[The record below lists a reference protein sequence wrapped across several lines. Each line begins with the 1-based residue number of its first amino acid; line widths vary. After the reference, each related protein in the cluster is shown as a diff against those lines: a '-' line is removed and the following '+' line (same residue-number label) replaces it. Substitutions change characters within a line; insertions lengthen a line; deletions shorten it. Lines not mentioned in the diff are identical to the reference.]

1 MTKQGKTAAR
11 FEVVDAKGLP
21 TENVTGKFEKISNL
35 SINKMF
41 KFSGVIGEAIM
52 PRDYAVDEN
61 GNIQVGDHLIT
72 SATVEFMEHDKCHKI
87 PYEDVKYFYRR
98 PLADYELKGKFVS
111 PSDAFGRIVVDES
124 PK

>member
-1 MTKQGKTAAR
+1 MLQVSLK
-11 FEVVDAKGLP
+11 
-21 TENVTGKFEKISNL
+21 KILNFS
-35 SINKMF
+35 KY

-72 SATVEFMEHDKCHKI
+72 SASVEFMEHDKCHKI

-98 PLADYELKGKFVS
+98 PLADYDLKGKFVS

>member
-1 MTKQGKTAAR
+1 M
-11 FEVVDAKGLP
+11 
-21 TENVTGKFEKISNL
+21 
-35 SINKMF
+35 
-41 KFSGVIGEAIM
+41 IGEAIM
-52 PRDYAVDEN
+52 PRDYAIDEN